1 MQKLDFTENLQ
12 AIAEKLQSIEIVQ
25 HFNAGFRAPQNA
37 GRYDLIN
44 PLLFISKSNYD
55 QIKNDERYSQ
65 ILNSLSAGTI
75 YTEANLS
82 HLTVLLRQVKAID
95 IISQPSAISLYNFH
109 NTVLTTLALAKDVL
123 TTSEIQKGT
132 TENLNDG
139 ILVFQI
145 VIEGEGLETE
155 KYIKIFSAL
164 QELINTISKIKSEQD
179 QKQEIILLDS
189 GSDTNV
195 GIKSG
200 IETTKSIFLIF
211 KEIWEFAT
219 SYRHYKQKQKNNTL
233 MESLTIRAEIKK
245 KVDEKVITEDEG
257 KEYMHMVKTRTEELI
272 GMKVL
277 PKVIVMEN
285 NQIENKKLIQEFEG
299 LKLLA
304 NGDDEDNEKSSA

>member
-12 AIAEKLQSIEIVQ
+12 TITDKLKSMEIVQ
-25 HFNAGFRAPQNA
+25 LFDTGFNTPQNP

-55 QIKNDERYSQ
+55 QIKGDEKYSK
-65 ILNSLSAGTI
+65 IFDSLNAQSI

-82 HLTVLLRQVKAID
+82 HLTVLLRQVNAID
-95 IISQPSAISLYNFH
+95 IIKHQSAVLLFTFH
-109 NTVLTTLALAKDVL
+109 KTLLTMLALAKDVL
-123 TTSEIQKGT
+123 TTPEIQKGS
-132 TENLNDG
+132 TEILDDG
-139 ILVFQI
+139 ILIFQI

-155 KYIKIFSAL
+155 KYIKIFTAL
-164 QELINTISKIKSEQD
+164 EELINTISKVKSEQD

-200 IETTKSIFLIF
+200 VETTKSLFLIF

-219 SYRHYKQKQKNNTL
+219 SYRHYKLKQKNNTL

-245 KVDEKVITEDEG
+245 KVEDRVITEDEG
-257 KEYMHMVKTRTEELI
+257 KEYLHMIKTRTDELI

-285 NQIENKKLIQEFEG
+285 NQVENKKLIQQFEG
-299 LKLLA
+299 LKLLT
-304 NGDDEDNEKSSA
+304 NGDDSDD